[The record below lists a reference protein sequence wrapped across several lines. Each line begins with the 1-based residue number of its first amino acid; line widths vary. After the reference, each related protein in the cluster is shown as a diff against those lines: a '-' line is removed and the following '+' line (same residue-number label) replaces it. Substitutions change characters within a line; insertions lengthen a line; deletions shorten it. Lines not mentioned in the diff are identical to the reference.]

1 MASTGSEVG
10 VARSETDQQKRRD
23 PIRSVA
29 LVMIVVSVLWR
40 AQIAARGY
48 LAADDYVLITQSAES
63 PLTPGFLLTLYNN
76 HFMPGGRLLTWLVTD
91 ALGLTYWPYVLLM
104 AAGQAVL
111 AVAFYRLLRTLLRPS
126 RLLLVPLGMFLFS
139 PLTLEATSWWA
150 VGANML
156 PMQLSMVL
164 ALGAQL
170 KYVRTRRKRHLLSL
184 VLSVL
189 LGLLFFE
196 KALLVVPLVFLFTVC
211 FFTEGGPIRSV
222 LTALRRWWP
231 SWLVLTAL
239 VGAFAGVYLLRSES
253 SLRRPESLGEVLSFL
268 TQLFGSTLVPG
279 LLGGPW
285 GWLGAGDGA
294 AVVAPPELG
303 RWIAWSVFA
312 ALVILT
318 VKRDR
323 RASRSWV
330 LFGSYL
336 VLVAA
341 LLAATRLGSVYSGVA
356 GGVPRYVSD
365 AVVVACICIGVALV
379 GIARPTPAGGEPAD
393 GESTPLAGTPEPHVE
408 PEPAAS
414 ETARR
419 APDSHTKSEQ
429 VPGATGSV
437 VTAYSSRGGVIHAEA
452 PDDPDL
458 APAEEPPTASGPTLA
473 TGPAAG
479 PDPVVEPAPRTGPE
493 PTGERAPEATA
504 TSPGRGRERQAPAP
518 PPVDWLGPVPERYRE
533 VVSAGLALLLV
544 AAMFG
549 TVWTTS
555 RYGDEWAKKYGRSYL
570 DTARIELASAPPGT
584 VFFDTPVPG
593 GVVPELSWPYNL
605 QSRFFAAAGSRPEFV
620 HETENASVLDD
631 LGRIQVAT
639 IHGSSIVPGPQAGCG
654 YLVPAGQTARM
665 PLDKPRDDWFW
676 IVRIGYLSS
685 ADGTAVLRL
694 GAGTHTFPVKKG
706 LNQRFFEISGGDDA
720 VELTVLGPGL
730 TLCTNEITIGNL
742 TPKPE

>member
-1 MASTGSEVG
+1 MALTGSEVG
-10 VARSETDQQKRRD
+10 AARDETGEAGKLVRVD
-23 PIRSVA
+23 PTRSIA
-29 LVMIVVSVLWR
+29 FAMIVVSVLWR
-40 AQIAARGY
+40 AQIASRGY
-48 LAADDYVLITQSAES
+48 LAADDYVLITQSTES

-91 ALGLTYWPYVLLM
+91 AVGLTYWPYVLLM

-111 AVAFYRLLRTLLRPS
+111 SIAFYRLLRDLLRPS

-164 ALGAQL
+164 AVGAQL
-170 KYVRTRRKRHLLSL
+170 RYVRTRRKRHLLSL
-184 VLSVL
+184 VLAVL

-211 FFTEGGPIRSV
+211 FFTDGGPVRSV

-239 VGAFAGVYLLRSES
+239 VGAFAAVYLQRSES
-253 SLRRPESLGEVLSFL
+253 SVRRPESAEEVLSFF

-312 ALVILT
+312 ALVVLT

-323 RASRSWV
+323 TATRAWI
-330 LFGSYL
+330 LLGSYL

-341 LLAATRLGSVYSGVA
+341 LLAATRLGSVFSGIA

-365 AVVVACICIGVALV
+365 AVVVAAICVGVALV

-393 GESTPLAGTPEPHVE
+393 NESALPTGSPAPSGESEPTAAPSAVASTQRSGAA
-408 PEPAAS
+408 PAAS
-414 ETARR
+414 RPVVAARSTR
-419 APDSHTKSEQ
+419 A
-429 VPGATGSV
+429 
-437 VTAYSSRGGVIHAEA
+437 GVIHAEA
-452 PDDPDL
+452 PDDPDPGQADEPVTDPDPAL
-458 APAEEPPTASGPTLA
+458 DPEPAAEAQPATAPAPPAQ
-473 TGPAAG
+473 
-479 PDPVVEPAPRTGPE
+479 PE
-493 PTGERAPEATA
+493 PEATA
-504 TSPGRGRERQAPAP
+504 LPPGDGRERRPSRPAP
-518 PPVDWLGPVPERYRE
+518 PEWLGPVPERYRE
-533 VVSAGLALLLV
+533 VVTAGLALLLV

-549 TVWTTS
+549 TAWTTS
-555 RYGDEWAKKYGRSYL
+555 RYSDEWAKKYGRSYL

-584 VFFDTPVPG
+584 VFFDTPVPE
-593 GVVPELSWPYNL
+593 GVVSDLSWPYNL

-620 HETENASVLDD
+620 HETENASVLDG
-631 LGRIQVAT
+631 LGRVQVAT
-639 IHGSSIVPGPQAGCG
+639 IQGSNIVPGPQAGCG
-654 YLVPAGQTARM
+654 YLVPAGQTVRM
-665 PLDKPRDDWFW
+665 PLDKPRDEWFW
-676 IVRIGYLSS
+676 IIRIGYLSS

-694 GAGTHTFPVKKG
+694 GAGSHSFPVKKG
-706 LNQRFFEISGGDDA
+706 LNQRFFEIDGGGDA
-720 VELTVLGPGL
+720 VELTVTGTDL

-742 TPKPE
+742 APKPE